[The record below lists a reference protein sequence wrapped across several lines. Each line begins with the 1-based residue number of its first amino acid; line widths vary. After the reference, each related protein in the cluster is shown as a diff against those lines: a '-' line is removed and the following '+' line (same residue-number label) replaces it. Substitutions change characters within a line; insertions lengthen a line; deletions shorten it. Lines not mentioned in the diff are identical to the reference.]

1 MQCSGA
7 GIVQFVI
14 VKFSKGIVEWSRDE
28 RCFSVGSTE
37 LRRLQSSAV
46 E

>member
-1 MQCSGA
+1 MQCSGD

-28 RCFSVGSTE
+28 KVF
-37 LRRLQSSAV
+37 
-46 E
+46 

>member
-28 RCFSVGSTE
+28 KVF
-37 LRRLQSSAV
+37 
-46 E
+46 